1 MRYIAVCVL
10 VFVLTVLGVVGIGAQ
25 QGQQID
31 KERERA
37 EKQAQDAAATRKLL
51 DEFLP
56 IVDFN
61 SPKPTE
67 PAARA
72 KRLAKDRRHNLRR
85 PPIGERNTKMTTV
98 YWPADFPALPVELST
113 TIVTGTVLDAKA
125 HISED
130 RSGVYS
136 EVTVKVEEV
145 LKGAAGIPG
154 VIVAEREGGRVRF
167 PSGTIFRYFVDG
179 LIIPKINHR
188 YYYF

>member
-10 VFVLTVLGVVGIGAQ
+10 VFVLAVLGVVGIGAQ

-37 EKQAQDAAATRKLL
+37 EKQAQAAAATRKRL
-51 DEFLP
+51 DELLP
-56 IVDFN
+56 IVDFD

-72 KRLAKDRRHNLRR
+72 KRLAKDRRHNLRKH
-85 PPIGERNTKMTTV
+85 PIGEHFTIMTTV
-98 YWPADFPALPVELST
+98 YHWPVDFPALPVELST
-113 TIVTGTVLDAKA
+113 TIVTGTVLEAKA

-136 EVTVKVEEV
+136 EV
-145 LKGAAGIPG
+145 
-154 VIVAEREGGRVRF
+154 
-167 PSGTIFRYFVDG
+167 
-179 LIIPKINHR
+179 
-188 YYYF
+188 